1 MPFRDERIVINP
13 DYARGMSTPIQTGLR
28 AVRADAEVVMIVLG
42 DHPFVALET
51 ISLDRRVRANA
62 AARAGA
68 GVPRR
73 ARQSAIV
80 ARALFAEMMD
90 VRGDVG
96 FRAVFARYPAEIVEV
111 AVDERGVITDV
122 DTPAI
127 STGMR
132 IALASRDDGT
142 A

>member
-1 MPFRDERIVINP
+1 M
-13 DYARGMSTPIQTGLR
+13 
-28 AVRADAEVVMIVLG
+28 
-42 DHPFVALET
+42 
-51 ISLDRRVRANA
+51 
-62 AARAGA
+62 
-68 GVPRR
+68 
-73 ARQSAIV
+73 

-96 FRAVFARYPAEIVEV
+96 FRAVFARYPVEIVEV
-111 AVDERGVITDV
+111 ADDERGVITDV

-132 IALASRDDGT
+132 IALASGDDGT